1 MPSTSDQTSLLIAAA
16 RRADRQSLAVLLE
29 QFRNYLRL
37 LARTGIDTTLRGKA
51 DPSDLVQETG
61 ERSWQKAELSAAS
74 RKVDRARA
82 WLYRAMSHA
91 LLGDQPAARRSL
103 DQATQLIE
111 SIESPNAELTK
122 LRDDAKKLVRQESQA
137 H

>member
-82 WLYRAMSHA
+82 WLYRAMFSN
-91 LLGDQPAARRSL
+91 R
-103 DQATQLIE
+103 
-111 SIESPNAELTK
+111 
-122 LRDDAKKLVRQESQA
+122 VRPPTTCGCR
-137 H
+137 